1 MSTGFR
7 DDIRS
12 FLESHDPGPAP
23 KDAGGRLDWQR
34 QWAALLVDEGFAA
47 PSWPK
52 QWGGMEL
59 DLADQ
64 VVYHEEFAK
73 VRRPPHPGS
82 GIFVVGPT
90 IIKHGTDS
98 QRERFLCPGLR
109 GDIIWVQG
117 FSEPE
122 AGSDLPSLR
131 TKAER
136 VGDEYVVSGQKVWIT
151 NARNADWLFALVR
164 TGSRESRQDGISYL
178 LIDMA
183 SAGVTVRPVRDMT
196 GGSSFCEIF
205 LDEVRVPVDNLVGE
219 ENGGWRIARTS
230 LGHERSTA
238 GVAQGMR
245 YRRIVDELY
254 ELARQRNRSAEPG
267 IRQRLAAIEV
277 DVRLITL
284 NNLRTLS
291 TVLAGSE
298 PGPVSSIGRLMFTEF
313 EKRLHELAVDIIGA
327 PAMLAP
333 GDEHAVQRGRWVTGF
348 LATRASTIGAG
359 TAEIQRNT
367 IAEQV
372 LGLPRDSVSSQHP
385 QSAAPTPSAN

>member
-1 MSTGFR
+1 M
-7 DDIRS
+7 
-12 FLESHDPGPAP
+12 
-23 KDAGGRLDWQR
+23 
-34 QWAALLVDEGFAA
+34 
-47 PSWPK
+47 
-52 QWGGMEL
+52 
-59 DLADQ
+59 DLGLKDQ
-64 VVYHEEFAK
+64 VIYHEEFAK
-73 VRRPPHPGS
+73 VRRPTHPGP

-90 IIKHGTDS
+90 IIKHGTEE
-98 QRERFLCPGLR
+98 QRERFLRRGLR
-109 GDIIWVQG
+109 GDLIWVQG

-131 TKAER
+131 TRAER
-136 VGDEYVVSGQKVWIT
+136 AGEEYIVTGQKIWIT

-164 TGSRESRQDGISYL
+164 TGPRESRQHGISYL

-183 SAGVTVRPVRDMT
+183 SEGVTVRPLRDMT
-196 GGSSFCEIF
+196 GGSSFCEVF
-205 LDEVRVPVDNLVGE
+205 LDGVRVPVSNRVGE

-245 YRRIVDELY
+245 YRRIIDELHG
-254 ELARQRNRSAEPG
+254 LARERGRNHDPG
-267 IRQRLAAIEV
+267 IRQRLAGAEV
-277 DVRLITL
+277 DVRLIML
-284 NNLRTLS
+284 NNMRTLA
-291 TVLAGSE
+291 TVLAGDE

-327 PAMLAP
+327 PATLGP
-333 GDEHAVQRGRWVTGF
+333 RDVHAVQRGRWVTGF

-372 LGLPRDSVSSQHP
+372 LGLPRDDTVAH
-385 QSAAPTPSAN
+385 AAASTS

>member
-1 MSTGFR
+1 MSSAFR
-7 DDIRS
+7 DKVRGFLRS
-12 FLESHDPGPAP
+12 NDPGRAP
-23 KDAGGRLDWQR
+23 KDAAERLRWQR
-34 QWAALLVDEGFAA
+34 QWAGLLVDEGFAA

-52 QWGGMEL
+52 QWGGM
-59 DLADQ
+59 DLPLAEQ
-64 VVYHEEFAK
+64 VIYHEEFAK
-73 VRRPPHPGS
+73 VRRPGHPGP

-90 IIKHGTDS
+90 IIKHGTDE
-98 QRERFLCPGLR
+98 QRARFLRPGLR

-131 TKAER
+131 TRAER
-136 VGDEYVVSGQKVWIT
+136 TGDDYLVSGQKIWIT
-151 NARNADWLFALVR
+151 NASNADWLFALVR
-164 TGSRESRQDGISYL
+164 TGSRESRQHGISYL

-183 SAGVTVRPVRDMT
+183 SPGVTVRPLRDMT

-205 LDEVRVPVDNLVGE
+205 FDQVRVPVANRVGA
-219 ENGGWRIARTS
+219 ENGGWKIARTS

-245 YRRIVDELY
+245 YRRIVDELH
-254 ELARQRNRSAEPG
+254 A
-267 IRQRLAAIEV
+267 LAAELGRTEDPRVRQLLACIEI
-277 DVRLITL
+277 DVRLIIL

-291 TVLAGSE
+291 TVLAGAD
-298 PGPVSSIGRLMFTEF
+298 PGPVSSIGRLMLTEF
-313 EKRLHELAVDIIGA
+313 EKRLHELAVDLIGA
-327 PAMLAP
+327 PAMLSPADP
-333 GDEHAVQRGRWVTGF
+333 HSVQRGRWVSGF

-372 LGLPRDSVSSQHP
+372 LGLPRDDIVGASP
-385 QSAAPTPSAN
+385 

>member
-1 MSTGFR
+1 MTSAFR
-7 DDIRS
+7 EEVRA
-12 FLESHDPGPAP
+12 FLSANDSGPPP
-23 KDAGGRLDWQR
+23 KDPAGRLGWQR
-34 QWAALLVDEGFAA
+34 QWAALLVDKGFAA

-52 QWGGMEL
+52 QWGGMDLLL
-59 DLADQ
+59 DEQ
-64 VVYHEEFAK
+64 VIYHEEFAK

-90 IIKHGTDS
+90 IIKHGTDE
-98 QRERFLCPGLR
+98 QRGRFLRPALR

-131 TKAER
+131 TRAER
-136 VGDEYVVSGQKVWIT
+136 VGDEYVVSGQKIWIT

-164 TGSRESRQDGISYL
+164 TGSPESRQHGISYL
-178 LIDMA
+178 LIDLA
-183 SAGVTVRPVRDMT
+183 SPGVTVRPLRDMT

-205 LDEVRVPVDNLVGE
+205 LDQVRVPIANRVGE
-219 ENGGWRIARTS
+219 ENEGWKIARTS

-238 GVAQGMR
+238 AVAQGMR
-245 YRRIVDELY
+245 YRRIVDELQALAA
-254 ELARQRNRSAEPG
+254 ELGQTKDAR
-267 IRQRLAAIEV
+267 IRQSLASIEI
-277 DVRLITL
+277 DVRLIIL
-284 NNLRTLS
+284 NNMRTLS
-291 TVLAGSE
+291 AALAGTD

-313 EKRLHELAVDIIGA
+313 EKRLHELAVDLIGA

-333 GDEHAVQRGRWVTGF
+333 TDPCSVQRGRWVTGF

-367 IAEQV
+367 IAERV
-372 LGLPRDSVSSQHP
+372 LGLPRDDAVGSI
-385 QSAAPTPSAN
+385 A

>member
-1 MSTGFR
+1 VTSSKFR
-7 DDIRS
+7 DELRA
-12 FLESHDPGPAP
+12 FLRANDPGRGP
-23 KDAGGRLDWQR
+23 KDPAARLAWQR
-34 QWAALLVDEGFAA
+34 EWAALLVDEGFAA

-52 QWGGMEL
+52 QWGGM
-59 DLADQ
+59 DLPLTEQ
-64 VVYHEEFAK
+64 VIYHEEFAK
-73 VRRPPHPGS
+73 VRRPAHPGS

-90 IIKHGTDS
+90 IIKHGTDA
-98 QRERFLCPGLR
+98 QRERFLRAGLR

-131 TKAER
+131 TRADR
-136 VGDEYVVSGQKVWIT
+136 DGDDYVVSGQKIWIT

-164 TGSRESRQDGISYL
+164 TGSRESRQHGISYL

-183 SAGVTVRPVRDMT
+183 SPGVTVRPLRDMT

-205 LDEVRVPVDNLVGE
+205 LDQVRVPVSNRVGE
-219 ENGGWRIARTS
+219 ENEGWKIARTS

-245 YRRIVDELY
+245 YRRIVDELH
-254 ELARQRNRSAEPG
+254 A
-267 IRQRLAAIEV
+267 LAAELGRNTDPRVRQQLASIEI
-277 DVRLITL
+277 DVRLIIL
-284 NNLRTLS
+284 NNTRTLS
-291 TVLAGSE
+291 TVLAGAD

-313 EKRLHELAVDIIGA
+313 EKRLHELAVDVIGA
-327 PAMLAP
+327 PSMLSP
-333 GDEHAVQRGRWVTGF
+333 GDPHSIQRGRWVTGF

-372 LGLPRDSVSSQHP
+372 LGLPRDDVVG
-385 QSAAPTPSAN
+385 ANP

>member
-1 MSTGFR
+1 MVSTFR
-7 DDIRS
+7 DEIRA
-12 FLESHDPGPAP
+12 FLQANDPGRAP
-23 KDAGGRLDWQR
+23 KDPAERLNWQR
-34 QWAALLVDEGFAA
+34 QWSALLVDKGFAA
-47 PSWPK
+47 PAWPTL
-52 QWGGMEL
+52 WGGMNL
-59 DLADQ
+59 PLAEQ
-64 VVYHEEFAK
+64 VIYHEEFAK
-73 VRRPPHPGS
+73 VKRPAHPGS

-90 IIKHGTDS
+90 IIKHGTDE
-98 QRERFLCPGLR
+98 QRQRFLRPGLR

-131 TKAER
+131 TRANR
-136 VGDEYVVSGQKVWIT
+136 DGDHYVVSGQKIWIT

-164 TGSRESRQDGISYL
+164 TGTRESRQNGISYL

-183 SAGVTVRPVRDMT
+183 SPGVTVRPLKDMT

-205 LDEVRVPVDNLVGE
+205 LDEVRVPVVNRVGA
-219 ENGGWRIARTS
+219 ENEGWKIARTS

-245 YRRIVDELY
+245 YRRIVSELHSLAA
-254 ELARQRNRSAEPG
+254 ELGRATDPRVRQ
-267 IRQRLAAIEV
+267 QLAAIEI
-277 DVRLITL
+277 DVRLIIL
-284 NNLRTLS
+284 NNTRTLS
-291 TVLAGSE
+291 TVLAGSD
-298 PGPVSSIGRLMFTEF
+298 PGPVSSIGRFMFTEF
-313 EKRLHELAVDIIGA
+313 EKRLHELAVDLIGA

-333 GDEHAVQRGRWVTGF
+333 QDAYSVQRGRWVTGF

-372 LGLPRDSVSSQHP
+372 LGLPRDDVLTIT
-385 QSAAPTPSAN
+385 PT

>member
-1 MSTGFR
+1 MTSLAFR
-7 DDIRS
+7 DELRA
-12 FLESHDPGPAP
+12 FLRANDPGRAP
-23 KDAGGRLDWQR
+23 KDPAERLGWQR

-52 QWGGMEL
+52 QWGGM
-59 DLADQ
+59 DLPLAEQ
-64 VVYHEEFAK
+64 VIYHEEFAK
-73 VRRPPHPGS
+73 VRRPAHPGP

-90 IIKHGTDS
+90 IIKHGTDE
-98 QRERFLCPGLR
+98 QRERFLRPGLR

-131 TKAER
+131 TRADR
-136 VGDEYVVSGQKVWIT
+136 DGDEYVVSGQKIWIT

-164 TGSRESRQDGISYL
+164 TGSRGSRQRGISYL

-183 SAGVTVRPVRDMT
+183 SAGVTVRPLRDMT

-205 LDEVRVPVDNLVGE
+205 LDRVRVPVANRVGE
-219 ENGGWRIARTS
+219 ENDGWKIARTS

-245 YRRIVDELY
+245 YRRIVDELHA
-254 ELARQRNRSAEPG
+254 LARELGRTSDPRV
-267 IRQRLAAIEV
+267 RQLLASIEI
-277 DVRLITL
+277 DVRLIIL
-284 NNLRTLS
+284 NNTRTLA
-291 TVLAGSE
+291 TVLAGAD

-313 EKRLHELAVDIIGA
+313 EKRLHELAVDLIGA
-327 PAMLAP
+327 SAILAP
-333 GDEHAVQRGRWVTGF
+333 GGPHRVQRGRWTTGF

-372 LGLPRDSVSSQHP
+372 LGLPREDIVG
-385 QSAAPTPSAN
+385 AIT

>member
-1 MSTGFR
+1 MSSGFR
-7 DDIRS
+7 AELRAFLRS
-12 FLESHDPGPAP
+12 NDPGRGP
-23 KDAGGRLDWQR
+23 KDPVERLAWQR
-34 QWAALLVDEGFAA
+34 AWAALLVDEGFAA
-47 PSWPK
+47 PSWPTR
-52 QWGGMEL
+52 WGGM
-59 DLADQ
+59 DLPLAEQ
-64 VVYHEEFAK
+64 VIYHEEFAK
-73 VRRPPHPGS
+73 VRRPPHPGP

-90 IIKHGTDS
+90 IIKHGTDA
-98 QRERFLCPGLR
+98 QRERFLRAGLR

-131 TKAER
+131 TRAER
-136 VGDEYVVSGQKVWIT
+136 DGDEYVVSGQKIWIT

-164 TGSRESRQDGISYL
+164 TGSRESRQHGISYL

-183 SAGVTVRPVRDMT
+183 SRGITVRPLRDMT

-205 LDEVRVPVDNLVGE
+205 LDQVRVPVANRVGG
-219 ENGGWRIARTS
+219 ENEGWKIARTS

-245 YRRIVDELY
+245 YRRIVDELHALAA
-254 ELARQRNRSAEPG
+254 ELGRNTDPLVRQS
-267 IRQRLAAIEV
+267 LAAIEI
-277 DVRLITL
+277 DVRLIIL
-284 NNLRTLS
+284 NNTRILS
-291 TVLAGSE
+291 TVLAGSD

-313 EKRLHELAVDIIGA
+313 EKRLHELAVDLIGA

-333 GDEHAVQRGRWVTGF
+333 DDQHSVQRGRWVTGF

-372 LGLPRDSVSSQHP
+372 LGLPRDDVL
-385 QSAAPTPSAN
+385 APVN

>member
-1 MSTGFR
+1 MSSSFR
-7 DDIRS
+7 S
-12 FLESHDPGPAP
+12 EVQAFLQANDPGRGP
-23 KDAGGRLDWQR
+23 KDPKQRLDWQR
-34 QWAALLVDEGFAA
+34 RWAALLVDKGFTA
-47 PSWPK
+47 PSWPRR
-52 QWGGMEL
+52 WGGMEL
-59 DLADQ
+59 PLAEQ
-64 VVYHEEFAK
+64 VIYHEEFAK
-73 VRRPPHPGS
+73 VRRPAHPGP

-90 IIKHGTDS
+90 IIKHGTDE
-98 QRERFLCPGLR
+98 QRERFLRSGLR

-131 TKAER
+131 TRAER
-136 VGDEYVVSGQKVWIT
+136 VGDEYIVTGQKIWIT

-164 TGSRESRQDGISYL
+164 TGLQESRQHGISYL

-183 SAGVTVRPVRDMT
+183 SPGVEVRPLRDMT

-205 LDEVRVPVDNLVGE
+205 LDHVRVPVCNRVGA
-219 ENGGWRIARTS
+219 ENEGWKIARTS

-245 YRRIVDELY
+245 YRRIVDELH
-254 ELARQRNRSAEPG
+254 A
-267 IRQRLAAIEV
+267 LAADLGRTEDPRVRQTLASIEI
-277 DVRLITL
+277 DVRLIIL
-284 NNLRTLS
+284 NNTRTLS
-291 TVLAGSE
+291 TVLAGAD
-298 PGPVSSIGRLMFTEF
+298 PGPVSSIGRLMLTEF
-313 EKRLHELAVDIIGA
+313 EKRLHELAVDLIGA

-333 GDEHAVQRGRWVTGF
+333 QDPHSVQRGRWVTGF

-372 LGLPRDSVSSQHP
+372 LGLPRDDTVS
-385 QSAAPTPSAN
+385 PSPVK

>member
-1 MSTGFR
+1 M
-7 DDIRS
+7 D
-12 FLESHDPGPAP
+12 LP
-23 KDAGGRLDWQR
+23 
-34 QWAALLVDEGFAA
+34 
-47 PSWPK
+47 
-52 QWGGMEL
+52 
-59 DLADQ
+59 LADQ
-64 VVYHEEFAK
+64 VVYYEEFAK
-73 VRRPPHPGS
+73 VRRPSHPGP

-90 IIKHGTDS
+90 IIKHGTDE
-98 QRERFLCPGLR
+98 QRRFLRPGLR

-131 TKAER
+131 TRAER
-136 VGDEYVVSGQKVWIT
+136 DGDTYVVSGQKIWIT

-164 TGSRESRQDGISYL
+164 TGSRESRQHGISYL

-183 SAGVTVRPVRDMT
+183 SPGVTVRPLRDMT

-205 LDEVRVPVDNLVGE
+205 LDHVRVPVANRVGE
-219 ENGGWRIARTS
+219 ENGGWKIARTS

-245 YRRIVDELY
+245 YRRIVDELHQ
-254 ELARQRNRSAEPG
+254 LARDLGRSQDPRV
-267 IRQRLAAIEV
+267 RQVLASIEI
-277 DVRLITL
+277 DVRLIIL
-284 NNLRTLS
+284 NNTRTLG
-291 TVLAGSE
+291 TALAGSD

-313 EKRLHELAVDIIGA
+313 EKRLHEVAVDLIGA
-327 PAMLAP
+327 PSMLAP
-333 GDEHAVQRGRWVTGF
+333 NDPHSVQRGRWVTGF

-372 LGLPRDSVSSQHP
+372 LGLPRDEVVS
-385 QSAAPTPSAN
+385 TTN